1 MKMDQPV
8 SALRRAACVCTLR
21 PVVGLSPAQKRELLA
36 NVPLFN
42 GLDPTELD
50 ALIPVARTVS
60 LTSREELFHKGDT
73 GAQVYVVISGRL
85 KALTTSDE
93 GDDMVFNI
101 VGPGEVLGEIALLG
115 GTQRTATVTAI
126 DPCELLI
133 IDRRDFIAFLRNH
146 PDVSIKLLDV
156 LAKRM
161 KQVSELVEDTLFLN
175 LPLRLAK
182 KLVSLSRAYGTPHER
197 GVRLDLKLS
206 QEEWGDL
213 VGTSRE
219 SVNKQ
224 LRAWTEEGF
233 ITVEGGYIV
242 IHDRSAL
249 EKLAGAVIY

>member
-1 MKMDQPV
+1 M
-8 SALRRAACVCTLR
+8 CTIAR
-21 PVVGLSPAQKRELLA
+21 VAGLSASQKRELLA

-42 GLDPTELD
+42 GLDPSELD
-50 ALIPVARTVS
+50 ALIPVARTVA
-60 LTSREELFHKGDT
+60 LKNREELFHKGDT
-73 GAQVYVVISGRL
+73 GAQVYVVISGKL

-93 GDDMVFNI
+93 GDDVVFNI
-101 VGPGEVLGEIALLG
+101 LGPGEVLGEIALLG

-126 DPCELLI
+126 DPSELLI

-146 PDVSIKLLDV
+146 PEVSIKLLDV

-161 KQVSELVEDTLFLN
+161 KAVSELVEDTLFLN

-182 KLVSLSRAYGTPHER
+182 KLVSLSRAYGRPHEQ

-224 LRAWTEEGF
+224 LRAWTEEGLV
-233 ITVEGGYIV
+233 TVDRGYII
-242 IHDRSAL
+242 IHDREKL
-249 EKLAGAVIY
+249 EQLAGAVVY